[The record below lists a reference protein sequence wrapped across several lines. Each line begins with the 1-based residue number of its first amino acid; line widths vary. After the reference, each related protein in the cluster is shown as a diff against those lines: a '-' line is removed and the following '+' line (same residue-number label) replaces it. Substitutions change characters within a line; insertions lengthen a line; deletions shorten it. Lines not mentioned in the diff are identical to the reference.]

1 MISKRES
8 SQHPFYAII
17 TGAVKAIAAEGAEAA
32 SVSRHCAD
40 VVVSKNIPIR
50 I

>member
-8 SQHPFYAII
+8 SQHPFYALI

-32 SVSRHCAD
+32 SGGAVTAQTL
-40 VVVSKNIPIR
+40 
-50 I
+50 